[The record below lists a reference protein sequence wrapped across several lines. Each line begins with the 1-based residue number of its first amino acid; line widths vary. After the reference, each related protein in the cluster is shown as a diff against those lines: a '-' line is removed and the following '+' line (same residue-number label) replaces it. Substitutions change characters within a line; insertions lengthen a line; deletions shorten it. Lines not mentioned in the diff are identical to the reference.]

1 MRGFRPDIGEPTP
14 SLAILRDPLG
24 DKPIIRI
31 AVPGDTAEDF
41 MQAAAKQFRGDFFV
55 AIDQP
60 VGKFVRIEAPFLNG
74 DVGVRGDAI
83 AMPAVRNGRK
93 GLVIRLVKLDADS
106 LGIPIQEPTKELA
119 LDEDED
125 DGLNEFEKG
134 QATVASNVSAAV
146 AKSIRSTAHDRAQ
159 PVKLQASPPEPVAR
173 SSPQPIKREEL
184 DDDTREAVDEF
195 SDQSTKASEIT
206 DEMAKK
212 LTERSVP
219 PATNVVRRASSPVVK
234 TDDADLPETKDV
246 HAKPTAKPDAVDLKR
261 GDTLSSLTDDDDD
274 DDQDLVTK
282 VERPPGYD
290 ALIAKT
296 ARDKRVEAPK
306 VVVAKLEP
314 EPEKPEKSE
323 PTPAPP
329 QASKAATATLVILI
343 LLTMAAA
350 AFFLI
355 YEL

>member
-1 MRGFRPDIGEPTP
+1 M
-14 SLAILRDPLG
+14 G

-60 VGKFVRIEAPFLNG
+60 VGKFVRIEAPFLSG

-106 LGIPIQEPTKELA
+106 LGIPIQEQTKELSM
-119 LDEDED
+119 DEED
-125 DGLNEFEKG
+125 DDALNEFEKG
-134 QATVASNVSAAV
+134 QATVASNVSAQV
-146 AKSIRSTAHDRAQ
+146 AKSIRSVSSASDRAQ
-159 PVKLQASPPEPVAR
+159 PVKLQAPAPGPAKTS
-173 SSPQPIKREEL
+173 QPIPREEL
-184 DDDTREAVDEF
+184 DDETREAVDEF
-195 SDQSTKASEIT
+195 SDQSTKASEIS

-234 TDDADLPETKDV
+234 TDDDALDDAFTGDAEDAQHV
-246 HAKPTAKPDAVDLKR
+246 HAKPTARIDAVDPHR
-261 GDTLSSLTDDDDD
+261 ASTLSSLTDDD

-282 VERPPGYD
+282 VERPAAYE

-296 ARDKRVEAPK
+296 KPEPK
-306 VVVAKLEP
+306 VEKAIEP
-314 EPEKPEKSE
+314 SE
-323 PTPAPP
+323 PDAAPAPP

>member
-1 MRGFRPDIGEPTP
+1 
-14 SLAILRDPLG
+14 
-24 DKPIIRI
+24 
-31 AVPGDTAEDF
+31 

-106 LGIPIQEPTKELA
+106 LGIPIQEQTKELS
-119 LDEDED
+119 LDDDDD

-146 AKSIRSTAHDRAQ
+146 AKSIRSTANDRAQ
-159 PVKLQASPPEPVAR
+159 PVKLQAPIPEPVTK
-173 SSPQPIKREEL
+173 SQPIKLDEL

-234 TDDADLPETKDV
+234 TDDAALDDALAGAEVDAKHV
-246 HAKPTAKPDAVDLKR
+246 HAKPTAKIEAVR
-261 GDTLSSLTDDDDD
+261 PPMLSSLTDDDDD
-274 DDQDLVTK
+274 DDPALVTK

-296 ARDKRVEAPK
+296 AREHKVEAPK
-306 VVVAKLEP
+306 VVVVEP
-314 EPEKPEKSE
+314 EPKKPE
-323 PTPAPP
+323 PAPAPP

>member
-1 MRGFRPDIGEPTP
+1 
-14 SLAILRDPLG
+14 
-24 DKPIIRI
+24 
-31 AVPGDTAEDF
+31 

-55 AIDQP
+55 AIEQP

-106 LGIPIQEPTKELA
+106 LGIPIQEQTKELS
-119 LDEDED
+119 LEED
-125 DGLNEFEKG
+125 DGVNEFEKG
-134 QATVASNVSAAV
+134 QDTVASNVSAAV
-146 AKSIRSTAHDRAQ
+146 AQSIRSTSVASDRAQ
-159 PVKLQASPPEPVAR
+159 PVKLQAPIPEPVAK
-173 SSPQPIKREEL
+173 SPAQPIKHDEL

-212 LTERSVP
+212 LTERSIP
-219 PATNVVRRASSPVVK
+219 PATNVVRRTSSPVVDNAAK
-234 TDDADLPETKDV
+234 HI
-246 HAKPTAKPDAVDLKR
+246 HAKATAKIDAMR
-261 GDTLSSLTDDDDD
+261 ADTLSSLTDDDDP
-274 DDQDLVTK
+274 DLVTK

-296 ARDKRVEAPK
+296 VRAPK
-306 VVVAKLEP
+306 VVVANVEP
-314 EPEKPEKSE
+314 EPKKPV
-323 PTPAPP
+323 PVAPAPP
-329 QASKAATATLVILI
+329 RASKAAMATLVILI

>member
-1 MRGFRPDIGEPTP
+1 V
-14 SLAILRDPLG
+14 G

-60 VGKFVRIEAPFLNG
+60 VGKFVRIEAPFLSG

-106 LGIPIQEPTKELA
+106 LGIPIQEQTKELS
-119 LDEDED
+119 LDEED
-125 DGLNEFEKG
+125 DDALNEFEKG

-146 AKSIRSTAHDRAQ
+146 AKSIRSVSSASDRAQ
-159 PVKLQASPPEPVAR
+159 PVKLQAPPPEPAKT
-173 SSPQPIKREEL
+173 SQPIPREEL
-184 DDDTREAVDEF
+184 DDETREAVDEF
-195 SDQSTKASEIT
+195 SDVSTKASEIS

-219 PATNVVRRASSPVVK
+219 PATNVVRRTSEPKLTPAD
-234 TDDADLPETKDV
+234 DDADPDSKPKDV
-246 HAKPTAKPDAVDLKR
+246 HAKATAKVDAVDITKLP
-261 GDTLSSLTDDDDD
+261 TLSSLTDDDDD
-274 DDQDLVTK
+274 DDDPALVTK
-282 VERPPGYD
+282 VERPAAYE

-296 ARDKRVEAPK
+296 RPVEPK
-306 VVVAKLEP
+306 AEKVEKVEKVEKAVA
-314 EPEKPEKSE
+314 PEKSE
-323 PTPAPP
+323 PQAAAPAPP

-343 LLTMAAA
+343 LLTIAAA
-350 AFFLI
+350 AFFLL

>member
-1 MRGFRPDIGEPTP
+1 M
-14 SLAILRDPLG
+14 G

-60 VGKFVRIEAPFLNG
+60 VGKFVRIEAPFLSG

-106 LGIPIQEPTKELA
+106 LGIPIQEQTKELS
-119 LDEDED
+119 LDEED
-125 DGLNEFEKG
+125 DDALNEFEKG

-146 AKSIRSTAHDRAQ
+146 AKSIRSVSSASDRAQ
-159 PVKLQASPPEPVAR
+159 PVKLQAPPPEPAKT
-173 SSPQPIKREEL
+173 SQPIPREEL
-184 DDDTREAVDEF
+184 DDETREAVDEF
-195 SDQSTKASEIT
+195 SDVSTKASEIS

-219 PATNVVRRASSPVVK
+219 PATNVVRRTSEPKLTPA
-234 TDDADLPETKDV
+234 DDEADADSKPKDV
-246 HAKPTAKPDAVDLKR
+246 HAKATAKVDAVDITKLP
-261 GDTLSSLTDDDDD
+261 TLSSLTDDDDD
-274 DDQDLVTK
+274 DPALVTK
-282 VERPPGYD
+282 VERPAAYE

-296 ARDKRVEAPK
+296 RPVEPK
-306 VVVAKLEP
+306 AEKVEKAVA
-314 EPEKPEKSE
+314 PEKSE
-323 PTPAPP
+323 PQAAAPAPP

-343 LLTMAAA
+343 LLTIAAA
-350 AFFLI
+350 AFFLL

>member
-1 MRGFRPDIGEPTP
+1 
-14 SLAILRDPLG
+14 
-24 DKPIIRI
+24 
-31 AVPGDTAEDF
+31 

-106 LGIPIQEPTKELA
+106 LGIPIQEQTKELS

-125 DGLNEFEKG
+125 PANEFEMG

-146 AKSIRSTAHDRAQ
+146 AKSIRSTSTASDRAQ
-159 PVKLQASPPEPVAR
+159 PVKLQAPIPEPVAK
-173 SSPQPIKREEL
+173 SSQPTKLEDL
-184 DDDTREAVDEF
+184 DAETREAVDEF
-195 SDQSTKASEIT
+195 ADVSTKASDIT

-219 PATNVVRRASSPVVK
+219 PATNVVRRSSEPN
-234 TDDADLPETKDV
+234 V
-246 HAKPTAKPDAVDLKR
+246 HAKPTAKIEAVEPSEPSEPNEPIEPIEPVR
-261 GDTLSSLTDDDDD
+261 GDTLSSLTDDDDGGL
-274 DDQDLVTK
+274 DQVTQIG
-282 VERPPGYD
+282 VYEE
-290 ALIAKT
+290 LIEETKP
-296 ARDKRVEAPK
+296 EPK
-306 VVVAKLEP
+306 VVKPVEP
-314 EPEKPEKSE
+314 RVVKPVDAS
-323 PTPAPP
+323 PPPQPQPQPQPPPQAPPLAARPAP
-329 QASKAATATLVILI
+329 ASKAATATLVFLI
-343 LLTMAAA
+343 LLTIAAA